1 MNQLIERMKSAMVGL
16 GAGWL
21 LILMLVL
28 SVVSLA
34 IMLQRAFLY

>member
-1 MNQLIERMKSAMVGL
+1 MIERVKSAMVGL
-16 GAGWL
+16 GAGWV

-34 IMLQRAFLY
+34 IMLERAWLY